1 MASDTLCSKCGTL
14 LFSVEYGADI
24 VMGFTAEKGLQV
36 LRGKDDECVA
46 KCPECDALTPAPA
59 MRSVVKQLKRT
70 TPPTS

>member
-24 VMGFTAEKGLQV
+24 VMSFTVEKGLQI
-36 LRGKDDECVA
+36 LLSKDDECVA

-70 TPPTS
+70 PPTS